1 MELESLGKIQA
12 ELVFSPRI
20 LEHLGIASYNSIRRC
35 LAELVTNAYDADAKE
50 VHITLP
56 DAIDENAI
64 VTLTDYGMGMS
75 PQDLKEKFLH
85 VGRNRREDGERT
97 PSGRLVIGSKG
108 IGKLAG
114 FGISSKIRITT
125 RRNGEQSIV
134 TIDRSVLDSLKA
146 LSEHKLDIVVSKTI
160 KPNGTTI
167 ELLNLHEGLHLP
179 SADVIRRHLY
189 RTMPTTPDFRML
201 VNDVECTPEDV
212 EGEKTT
218 FSEKIGEIGTVTGYY
233 IIAKSRQ
240 NAPGLAV
247 RVRGRVVQEPS
258 LFGLDTRTHGFF
270 TAEKVVGEIN
280 AEFLDPES
288 TKGDRHDLIKTSRDG
303 FLEDASTVQEFNEWA
318 AKFIQKVVQGVDK
331 SEITKRTDALLSTPE
346 IKSRLEKLPP
356 HIRGTASKV
365 VQGVIVKLKTA
376 SDEDAKNLVEWIL
389 RYYESNVLKELMS
402 AIASADINE
411 AEKLGVLIQEWGL
424 AQLNSVAGIVQTQV
438 SIIARLEELVASD
451 KTEEVD
457 LHKLIENNL
466 WLVHEGLELWSSDK
480 PLKTLLEGH
489 LDELYKGREDIRPD
503 LVCKS
508 RNDGN
513 EAVIIEFKR
522 PKEKIVMTHVTQAL
536 EYTGIIKKHRPN
548 IRFET
553 YVVGRTY
560 DPSVLAIRESQ
571 SKAGLHLWSLEEI
584 LQKARTRFERILEIL
599 GR

>member
-189 RTMPTTPDFRML
+189 WTMPTTPDFRML

-457 LHKLIENNL
+457 PHKLIENNL

>member
-1 MELESLGKIQA
+1 MGKIQA

-189 RTMPTTPDFRML
+189 WTMPTTPDFRML

-457 LHKLIENNL
+457 PHKLIENNL

>member
-1 MELESLGKIQA
+1 LGKIQA

-189 RTMPTTPDFRML
+189 WTMPTTPDFRML

-457 LHKLIENNL
+457 PHKLIENNL